1 MIVFAMQLFV
11 GAIEMYNWFN
21 KDPVVDANNN
31 KEEVQAKPMS
41 IPSPEIPHSSRSEPA
56 MKSNNTEGSPK
67 TDDKS
72 AKTDDKSP
80 NTDGKS
86 PKTDGNSPKTDGKS
100 PKNDDKSP
108 NIDDKSQK
116 NDDKSPKTDDKSPK
130 TDDKSPK
137 TDNKSPKTESPK
149 TGNTTNRNNGF
160 GGMKKGFLL

>member
-21 KDPVVDANNN
+21 KEPVVDANNN
-31 KEEVQAKPMS
+31 KEEMKAKPMS
-41 IPSPEIPHSSRSEPA
+41 ISSPEIPHSSRSEPA
-56 MKSNNTEGSPK
+56 MQSNNTEGSPK

-72 AKTDDKSP
+72 
-80 NTDGKS
+80 
-86 PKTDGNSPKTDGKS
+86 PKADSKSPKTDGKS
-100 PKNDDKSP
+100 PKTYDKPTMSDDKSP
-108 NIDDKSQK
+108 K

-137 TDNKSPKTESPK
+137 TDDKSPKTESPK
-149 TGNTTNRNNGF
+149 TTNTTNRNNGF